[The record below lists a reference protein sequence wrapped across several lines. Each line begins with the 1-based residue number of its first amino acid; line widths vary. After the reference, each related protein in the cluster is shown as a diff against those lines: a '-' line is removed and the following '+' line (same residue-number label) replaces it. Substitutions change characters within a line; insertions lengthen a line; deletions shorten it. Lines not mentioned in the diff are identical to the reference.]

1 MNTQQ
6 NWEVESTGSGWYL
19 KTRIVNQDGKGVAMA
34 LNPLDA
40 RLIAS
45 SPDLL
50 DALRDMIN
58 DPIGT
63 GLTRNKAIKA
73 IAKATGK

>member
-1 MNTQQ
+1 MNAQQ
-6 NWEVESTGSGWYL
+6 HWEVESTGSGYYL
-19 KTRIVNQDGKGVAMA
+19 KTRIVNQDGKGIAIT

-45 SPDLL
+45 APDLL
-50 DALRDMIN
+50 EALLDMIN
-58 DPIGT
+58 DPLGT